1 MENVCSSQ
9 KRNLCLQ
16 QNSFSIF
23 CCLSTL
29 NCTSAR
35 AYEHKIE
42 VEALRRELDG
52 VSAAVAN
59 ATKIIAEEIAISR
72 AGVESL

>member
-1 MENVCSSQ
+1 MCAPP
-9 KRNLCLQ
+9 RNGIFAFNKTL
-16 QNSFSIF
+16 FSIF